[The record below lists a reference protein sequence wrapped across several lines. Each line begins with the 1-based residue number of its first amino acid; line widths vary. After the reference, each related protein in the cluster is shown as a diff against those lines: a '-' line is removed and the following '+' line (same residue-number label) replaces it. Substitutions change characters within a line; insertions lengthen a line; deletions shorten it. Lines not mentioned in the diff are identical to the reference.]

1 MLQQF
6 LVLFMV
12 CFGIFLWGGGEG
24 SVETLFQFPILVEIV
39 MTIDPTLKVLVGI
52 IYNLSEILYPM
63 FLADMPNTF
72 Y

>member
-1 MLQQF
+1 MC
-6 LVLFMV
+6 V
-12 CFGIFLWGGGEG
+12 FLWGGGV
-24 SVETLFQFPILVEIV
+24 SVETLFQFPILVEEV

-63 FLADMPNTF
+63 FLVKVKRNLADMSNTF

>member
-1 MLQQF
+1 MCVF
-6 LVLFMV
+6 Y
-12 CFGIFLWGGGEG
+12 GGEG
-24 SVETLFQFPILVEIV
+24 VSVETLFQFPILVEEV

-63 FLADMPNTF
+63 FLVKVKRNLADMSNTF